1 MCRCSLQNVLNENG
15 KLINFLPVQKQPDG
29 FNCGPFAVA
38 FAAEVLNGSSPMEA
52 HFDVGKMRQHLML
65 CLLKEKLSP
74 FPKV

>member
-1 MCRCSLQNVLNENG
+1 M
-15 KLINFLPVQKQPDG
+15 QKQPDG

-65 CLLKEKLSP
+65 CSFKGKTIAIP
-74 FPKV
+74 